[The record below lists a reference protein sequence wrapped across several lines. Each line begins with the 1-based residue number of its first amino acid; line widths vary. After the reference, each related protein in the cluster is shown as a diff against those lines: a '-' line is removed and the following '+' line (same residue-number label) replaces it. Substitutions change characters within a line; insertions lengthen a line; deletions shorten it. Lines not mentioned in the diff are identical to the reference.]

1 VQANAADTHASATEL
16 ATELHSFWRELM
28 KGTSV
33 TMVQV
38 LEGLDLSITH
48 MKVLYVLQDSAAEL
62 SVKELGGQIGMS
74 LPGASRTVDG
84 LLRRGLVERR
94 EDAEDRRIKRLTVTP
109 AGLDALA
116 RLEAARLA
124 GIAAY
129 AETLTPEQRAR
140 LHDALRSL
148 PHADQKDSV

>member
-1 VQANAADTHASATEL
+1 VQANAADTQASPAEL
-16 ATELHSFWRELM
+16 ATELHAFWRELM
-28 KGTSV
+28 KGSSA
-33 TMVQV
+33 TMVQI
-38 LEGLDLSITH
+38 LESLDLSLTH
-48 MKVLYVLQDSAAEL
+48 MKVLHVLDDSDAEL
-62 SVKELGGQIGMS
+62 SVKELAAQIGIS
-74 LPGASRTVDG
+74 LPGASRTVDA

-94 EDAEDRRIKRLTVTP
+94 EDAEDRRIKRLTVTD
-109 AGLDALA
+109 AGRKALA

-148 PHADQKDSV
+148 PHAEEKDPA